1 MRRGNNKSVQEK
13 LSDSV
18 SLESGSG
25 MSAPRI
31 GDRNARSHAPS
42 AGAAQPALTR
52 PWLTAFLASSPPP
65 VCCLSVQ
72 TKSSRPHP
80 DTFRPPPT
88 RRLHRLASPS
98 VSTASDHT
106 RSCIMVSIQPNQRLH
121 SNATTLTSDFPSTC
135 HSSPNLLPLSCV
147 LLHHRPLNNPRAFRP
162 SSRPKRRPPR
172 SSRRRALVCS
182 HLALVQSPGPILTR
196 ASPLPFYRPH
206 SEAQGRTQRGSKEI
220 EQLKAN
226 KEKEFADFQKQVSYA
241 SHRPLPRF
249 ILTFFSVLLL
259 RLIAMPARGIHQL
272 VPDQRRQRPKRGSAN
287 STRRLKPTAT
297 RSSPSSSIASS
308 T

>member
-1 MRRGNNKSVQEK
+1 MGLFAKYSHSPSCDAAVLARIAAAASPSHTSAWQLLFDTAHRHRHPIHDELANKLMRRGNNKSVQEK

-206 SEAQGRTQRGSKEI
+206 SEAQGRTQRG
-220 EQLKAN
+220 L
-226 KEKEFADFQKQVSYA
+226 
-241 SHRPLPRF
+241 
-249 ILTFFSVLLL
+249 
-259 RLIAMPARGIHQL
+259 
-272 VPDQRRQRPKRGSAN
+272 QRD
-287 STRRLKPTAT
+287 
-297 RSSPSSSIASS
+297 
-308 T
+308 

>member
-25 MSAPRI
+25 MSTLRI

-80 DTFRPPPT
+80 DTSRPPPT

-106 RSCIMVSIQPNQRLH
+106 RSCIMAAQQSQGIQ
-121 SNATTLTSDFPSTC
+121 TL
-135 HSSPNLLPLSCV
+135 LE
-147 LLHHRPLNNPRAFRP
+147 AE
-162 SSRPKRRPPR
+162 KE
-172 SSRRRALVCS
+172 A
-182 HLALVQSPGPILTR
+182 AKIVQKART
-196 ASPLPFYRPH
+196 Y
-206 SEAQGRTQRGSKEI
+206 RTQKLKDARNEASKEI

-226 KEKEFADFQKQVSYA
+226 KEKEFADFQKQHEGSTNSSQTTVDKETEERLGELNKAFEANRDQVISKLLDRVVDVKTEL
-241 SHRPLPRF
+241 HRNL
-249 ILTFFSVLLL
+249 
-259 RLIAMPARGIHQL
+259 QL
-272 VPDQRRQRPKRGSAN
+272 QQKA
-287 STRRLKPTAT
+287 
-297 RSSPSSSIASS
+297 
-308 T
+308 